1 MARRLIGHGPAA
13 GLRGLVAVCLAFP
26 LGSCAAP
33 ERPKSYV
40 ITGQVLAVHPE
51 RQQITLKHEDI
62 LNFMP
67 SMTMSFP
74 VARPELLKGR
84 EPGELVTGV
93 LEVTDALGRLTAL
106 ERTGFRALPADSNAV
121 AMAGNLLDPGEIAP
135 DAALIDQDDRRRSF
149 AEWRGTMTLLTFIY
163 TRCPLPNF
171 CPLMDRHFA
180 TLQREIGADP
190 RLSGKVRLVS
200 VSFDPEHDTP
210 KVLAAHAARLQA
222 DPAVWTFLTG
232 DRVTIDRFAARFGV
246 GLVRPSDATDI
257 THNLRTILLDQD
269 GRLVKVYS
277 GSEWTPAGALADLR
291 ATVKAP

>member
-1 MARRLIGHGPAA
+1 MTALAARGRAWTLPLVCVASGLA
-13 GLRGLVAVCLAFP
+13 GCSGA
-26 LGSCAAP
+26 
-33 ERPKSYV
+33 ERTRVYP
-40 ITGQVLAVHPE
+40 ITGQVLAVHPD

-62 LNFMP
+62 PNFMP

-74 VARPELLKGR
+74 VASPALLKGR

-93 LEVTDALGRLTAL
+93 LEVTDTLGRLTAL
-106 ERTGFRALPADSNAV
+106 ERTGFSALPADSNAV
-121 AMAGNLLDPGEIAP
+121 AMAGNLLDIGEAAP

-149 AEWRGTMTLLTFIY
+149 VEWRGAVTLLTFIY

-180 TLQREIGADP
+180 ALQREIAADS
-190 RLSGKVRLVS
+190 RLTGKVRLVS

-210 KVLAAHAARLQA
+210 KVLAAHAARLGA

-232 DRVTIDRFAARFGV
+232 DRVTVDRFAARFGV
-246 GLVRPSDATDI
+246 GLVRPADATEI
-257 THNLRTILLDQD
+257 THNLRTVLLDEQ

-277 GSEWTPAGALADLR
+277 GSEWTPTAALEDLR